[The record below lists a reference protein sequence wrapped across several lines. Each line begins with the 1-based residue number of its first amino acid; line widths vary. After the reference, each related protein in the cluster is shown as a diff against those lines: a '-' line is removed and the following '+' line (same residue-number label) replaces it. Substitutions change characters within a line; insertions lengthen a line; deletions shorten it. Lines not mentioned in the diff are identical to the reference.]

1 MKNIYKYTKF
11 TNVSR
16 VKYAVYPLYLIG
28 NIVDSTAVHKKPRK
42 KSRPVFEHVLYTF
55 YGSSIIGTIGIMIK
69 RTLCIGIWLSNM
81 SFMNCSARVLSTKNK
96 SN

>member
-1 MKNIYKYTKF
+1 MHLISKEFDEYCVLSTLKGLQMENIYKYTKF

-69 RTLCIGIWLSNM
+69 RTLCIGI
-81 SFMNCSARVLSTKNK
+81 
-96 SN
+96 